1 MKKKKLLEAIQNKK
15 QEIYDL
21 VNQDKLE
28 EAEAAKKELCNLQ
41 KKYELI
47 EDLEEDA
54 DEEAGNE
61 KNFIDRNKMID
72 FLEKKKAEDKEK
84 MENVF
89 VKGLKAG
96 IGKAILTEEET
107 KILNAMKEGTEKDG
121 GLTVPI
127 DIKTQIEELRR
138 AEDALE
144 TLVNVEK
151 VNTESGSR
159 VIEELADQTP
169 FDNVDEE
176 ADFPEVDT
184 PTLRKIEYKIK
195 KKGGILIVTNELLED
210 SAVNIIAYLKKW
222 IAKKAKATRN
232 FMILKKAKEITTG
245 KEIEIAGLDD
255 LKDIFN
261 VTLDPAIAAIS
272 VVVTNQD
279 GFNWLD
285 KLKDKDGNYLLQ
297 KDPTKPTQKLLFGVY
312 PVKRVGNKTLKTEE
326 GKIPFFI
333 GSLKEAITIFDRE
346 KLSLTI
352 SEVAGDLWKTDR
364 TGIKVRER
372 LDIKEVDT
380 DAIVLA
386 QVAGAST
393 LSARVAKK

>member
-127 DIKTQIEELRR
+127 DIKTQIEELKRQK
-138 AEDALE
+138 
-144 TLVNVEK
+144 T
-151 VNTESGSR
+151 
-159 VIEELADQTP
+159 
-169 FDNVDEE
+169 
-176 ADFPEVDT
+176 
-184 PTLRKIEYKIK
+184 K
-195 KKGGILIVTNELLED
+195 KRWK
-210 SAVNIIAYLKKW
+210 
-222 IAKKAKATRN
+222 
-232 FMILKKAKEITTG
+232 M
-245 KEIEIAGLDD
+245 
-255 LKDIFN
+255 
-261 VTLDPAIAAIS
+261 
-272 VVVTNQD
+272 
-279 GFNWLD
+279 
-285 KLKDKDGNYLLQ
+285 
-297 KDPTKPTQKLLFGVY
+297 
-312 PVKRVGNKTLKTEE
+312 
-326 GKIPFFI
+326 
-333 GSLKEAITIFDRE
+333 SL
-346 KLSLTI
+346 
-352 SEVAGDLWKTDR
+352 
-364 TGIKVRER
+364 
-372 LDIKEVDT
+372 
-380 DAIVLA
+380 
-386 QVAGAST
+386 
-393 LSARVAKK
+393 